1 MGNPFPQGLTHPEKL
16 GIAYDPSVNYWRG
29 YYAGD
34 ANGAEPIG
42 AERLGVFRDALAS
55 VNASGVW
62 LDAGCGI
69 GRIARQFRESG
80 LRVCGIDMS
89 AALLEEAQ
97 HVTGLELVAAGRRPP
112 REEHLYR
119 APVERTPYDD
129 EQFDGVYSSSVLEY
143 VADLEAALTELHRVV
158 RQGGYLVFNL
168 PNAFSAFRM
177 AYAVLR
183 RRSRYFQLVPR
194 WAYWKWEIAR
204 LLERSGWEQ
213 QAFTYYGCERQAPGL
228 PAWIPTR
235 VRRPLATQPWAASFV
250 LIVARK
256 VGTSPTS

>member
-1 MGNPFPQGLTHPEKL
+1 MDNPVPRALTHPEKL

-34 ANGAEPIG
+34 PSGAEPIG
-42 AERLGVFRDALAS
+42 AERLGMFRDALAS
-55 VNASGVW
+55 VNARGVW

-69 GRIARQFRESG
+69 GMIARQFRESG

-89 AALLEEAQ
+89 AALLDEAQ
-97 HVTGLELVAAGRRPP
+97 RVTGLELVAPGQRPP
-112 REEHLYR
+112 RDEHLYR

-143 VADLEAALTELHRVV
+143 VADLELALTEFHRVV
-158 RQGGYLVFNL
+158 RTGGHLVFNL

-213 QAFTYYGCERQAPGL
+213 QMFTYYGCERQAPGL
-228 PAWIPTR
+228 PEWIPAR

-256 VGTSPTS
+256 VGTARTN